1 MTLLLTLLFSI
12 SAFGET
18 LKMNLPIQPVTLDWT
33 GGVNVSYAPLVVN
46 LCEGLFSFDQKTSK
60 LSPAIAVS
68 VQKSKDLKE
77 YTFKINETAKWSDGR
92 PIYAKDFVDGWQ
104 RILSPQTTSIYYY
117 YLFDIENAREYHEKK
132 IKSFDEVG
140 IHAVNDRT
148 LVVRFK
154 SAQTEWEATTA
165 FWPLF
170 PIRKD
175 LIEKFGNNWWVAGT
189 LVSSG
194 PFILSSQETGKKAIL
209 KRNPYYKKTSSNVD
223 MIEIDFNSNQEV
235 TMEKFKKKEYPFL
248 TDINIE
254 KAIKEK
260 EFKPIPLLRHYVI
273 ALNTNRFPFN
283 NPNFRLAILS
293 SINPKEILP
302 KDSKQF
308 SLANAM
314 IPPAL
319 FSTKE
324 ETAVSFDPVKANEYL
339 KKSGVILNK
348 SVKIEFLSGI
358 AEPFASISKK
368 IAEQIEKNINV
379 PVKLLIM
386 STKEFETYSNLGEY
400 SMMMISWTAK
410 ARTAKDF
417 LLPYS
422 GYYSSNNRAKHTNE
436 EYDQAIINND
446 LGKAQKIISKQTG
459 VIQPLFFEKSGYL
472 SHKTIKNLQFDH
484 IGLPI
489 LKDVVLLKK

>member
-1 MTLLLTLLFSI
+1 MAFTEVILTANISSLGAEADIVKVRRGYARNFLLPNGKALEINSGSLRQITH
-12 SAFGET
+12 
-18 LKMNLPIQPVTLDWT
+18 LKAKRAEREAREVTAADELASKI
-33 GGVNVSYAPLVVN
+33 N
-46 LCEGLFSFDQKTSK
+46 K
-60 LSPAIAVS
+60 LSPV
-68 VQKSKDLKE
+68 
-77 YTFKINETAKWSDGR
+77 F
-92 PIYAKDFVDGWQ
+92 
-104 RILSPQTTSIYYY
+104 
-117 YLFDIENAREYHEKK
+117 
-132 IKSFDEVG
+132 
-140 IHAVNDRT
+140 T
-148 LVVRFK
+148 L
-154 SAQTEWEATTA
+154 
-165 FWPLF
+165 
-170 PIRKD
+170 D
-175 LIEKFGNNWWVAGT
+175 AG
-189 LVSSG
+189 
-194 PFILSSQETGKKAIL
+194 ETGKAFGSVTAKDIHDRIVADL
-209 KRNPYYKKTSSNVD
+209 KLEDLPKHAV
-223 MIEIDFNSNQEV
+223 V
-235 TMEKFKKKEYPFL
+235 L
-248 TDINIE
+248 E

-324 ETAVSFDPVKANEYL
+324 DTAVSFDPVKANEYL
-339 KKSGVILNK
+339 KKSGVIVNK

-417 LLPYS
+417 LFPYS